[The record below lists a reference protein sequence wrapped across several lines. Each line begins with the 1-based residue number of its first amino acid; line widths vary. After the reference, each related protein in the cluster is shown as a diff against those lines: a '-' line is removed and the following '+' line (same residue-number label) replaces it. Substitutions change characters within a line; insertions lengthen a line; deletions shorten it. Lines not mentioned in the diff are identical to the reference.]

1 MIEDCYKQLG
11 LIIQRKRI
19 HMGMTQEKFAKA
31 HKINRVTLCN
41 LELGK
46 ARIMLHDVVR
56 IAKVLN
62 LNLNGLIKNKPTPK
76 GEHE

>member
-19 HMGMTQEKFAKA
+19 RLGMTQERFSKKY
-31 HKINRVTLCN
+31 KICRVTLCN
-41 LELGK
+41 LERGK

-56 IAKVLN
+56 IAKTLKI
-62 LNLNGLIKNKPTPK
+62 NLNGLIKNKTNQK
-76 GEHE
+76 EQGE

>member
-19 HMGMTQEKFAKA
+19 RLGMTQERFARTY
-31 HKINRVTLCN
+31 KIGRVTLCK
-41 LELGK
+41 LERGK

-56 IAKVLN
+56 IAKSLK
-62 LNLNGLIKNKPTPK
+62 LNLNGLIKNKTHQK
-76 GEHE
+76 EQGE